1 MANTT
6 RAEELVKTMDNDVAF
21 QQEVQA
27 AGTVAAKRS
36 VLDRHGFS
44 DVTLEDMK
52 AYVESKGGKLE
63 VPAHGGE
70 LSEQELEAVAGG
82 LTQEESNAIAIGGGV
97 AVGVAAAAAA

>member
-6 RAEELVKTMDNDVAF
+6 RAEELVKTVENDVAF

-52 AYVESKGGKLE
+52 AYVESQGGKLVVQKPSGSE
-63 VPAHGGE
+63 E

-82 LTQEESNAIAIGGGV
+82 LTATEEQV
-97 AVGVAAAAAA
+97 VGITMAAAAVV